1 MASIYCQELI
11 RNSKTLCESYIGEIL
26 KRADKGKNND
36 KNENQDDEE
45 VLLTYED
52 LYPKATDPKEDTLID
67 PVEEQDKKSEKI
79 QNKLNENYY
88 LEDDKKHLDILI

>member
-26 KRADKGKNND
+26 KRADKGKNTE
-36 KNENQDDEE
+36 KKENQDEEE

-52 LYPKATDPKEDTLID
+52 LYPKATDHKEDTVID
-67 PVEEQDKKSEKI
+67 PIEEQDKKSEKI
-79 QNKLNENYY
+79 
-88 LEDDKKHLDILI
+88 